1 MGTLSNELINQASAI
16 TALRQ
21 RVDLLLAA
29 YGEGALDPEEIQ
41 HQIQE
46 ATQDAI
52 DAVLAQLDGL
62 DVTEL
67 SLRIELH
74 RKLIGLQNTYGPEKY
89 FFELFNPLFTAA
101 DTLTVAGATTVA
113 GDDSVDISS
122 TSDLEVGREYVI
134 DGVGQSVVITV
145 AEILSAT
152 RFKAAAL
159 INVSIAAGTLR
170 RTNWSIADGQA
181 AASAGQVYY
190 SKRLDLGSV
199 DVDKAVIVRR
209 SDSAATVRLYFKD
222 STHAAWTEA
231 PWTWRRD
238 ADTGL
243 TDLGLVADGSTDTG
257 LIDVEYNLPARGAFD
272 LKMVVEGGG
281 TTVKH
286 VVGVDQATLLGGV
299 HHAPEK
305 PANSSPANAAT
316 DVNETPTLA
325 VAGYSSAVG
334 SAMAASQWQVSTAAA
349 DWSDPIYDSGTASPG
364 LSHQVPPS
372 VLSEGQ
378 TYYWRARQQDGKDGW
393 SDWST
398 PTSFT
403 TASAF
408 EYVMTP
414 TITSPTSG
422 ATNIPERPTVYSS
435 AFSVHGGADTHAS
448 SQWQIRASAG
458 TYTTPAWNSGEDGTN
473 LVSVQVPADILQD
486 GQQTYYARV
495 RHKGTA
501 LGWSEWSPE
510 VSFTTKDLFANII
523 GIALVTSG
531 GGGGTWAR
539 VDENG
544 NNKAAD
550 ASFFNNHPIYSGI
563 VDVTVDSQSMVK
575 IPAFYYKVGTAPG
588 GSDRAGKKCW
598 WISDQP
604 ITGFQLHPAFMD
616 AGKAIPYI
624 YVGKYEA
631 TNDGGTKAGSASGA
645 APLVSIDFPTMKTR
659 CAARNTGGVSGFR
672 LWSIFEVAAIQMLAL
687 IEMGGADS
695 QALVGAGNTNTSA
708 AVNTGTSNATW
719 RGVKELWGNVW
730 KMVDGLKTDTS
741 NRLQVWDRLGNKT
754 WVNTNVTIT
763 PSGWMVSALETT
775 GTGFDFRDLF
785 VAATVDGTQGN
796 GTFGDYH
803 YSNTSGTEYVCY
815 HGGNWGTGAYAGLFD
830 LNLYNAAST
839 SNTNIGGRLAKT

>member
-16 TALRQ
+16 NTLRQ

-29 YGEGALDPEEIQ
+29 YGEGSLDPAEIQ
-41 HQIQE
+41 REIQE

-67 SLRIELH
+67 SLRAELH
-74 RKLIGLQNTYGPEKY
+74 RKLIGLQNAYGPEKY
-89 FFELFNPLFTAA
+89 FFEFFNPLFAVA

-122 TSDLEVGREYVI
+122 TAKLEVGREYVI

-145 AEILSAT
+145 AEILSTT

-170 RTNWSIADGQA
+170 RTNWTIDSGEA

-190 SKRLDLGSV
+190 SKRLDLGAG
-199 DVDKAVIVRR
+199 DVDKAVIIRR
-209 SDSAATVRLYFKD
+209 TDNAAAVRLYFKD

-231 PWTWRRD
+231 PWAWKRD

-243 TDLGLVADGSTDTG
+243 TDLGLVADGTTDTG
-257 LIDVEYNLPARGAFD
+257 MVDVEYRLPARGAFD
-272 LKMVVEGGG
+272 LKMVVEGGSV
-281 TTVKH
+281 TVKH
-286 VVGVDQATLLGGV
+286 VVGVDQETLLGGT
-299 HHAPEK
+299 HHAPEQ
-305 PANSSPANAAT
+305 PVNSSPADAAT
-316 DVNETPTLA
+316 GVNETPTLA
-325 VAGYSSAVG
+325 VAGYSSAVD
-334 SAMAASQWQVSTAAA
+334 SAMAASQWQVSTDAA
-349 DWSDPIYDSGTASPG
+349 DWSAPVYDSGEAAPG
-364 LSHQVPPS
+364 LSHQVPAA
-372 VLSEGQ
+372 VLLEGQ
-378 TYYWRARQQDGKDGW
+378 TYHWRARQKDGKGGW
-393 SDWST
+393 SEWSAS
-398 PTSFT
+398 TSFA
-403 TASAF
+403 TAASF
-408 EYVMTP
+408 EYVVTP

-422 ATNIPERPTVYSS
+422 AADIPEQPTLYSS
-435 AFSVHGGADTHAS
+435 AFAVHGGADTHAA
-448 SQWQIRASAG
+448 SQWQIRAQGG
-458 TYTTPAWNSGEDGTN
+458 TYTTPVYDSGDDAVN
-473 LVSVQVPADILQD
+473 LESVQVPAGLLQD
-486 GQQTYYARV
+486 GQQTYYARA

-501 LGWSEWSPE
+501 LGWSEWSSE

-550 ASFFNNHPIYSGI
+550 ASFFNNHPVYSGI
-563 VDVTVDSQSMVK
+563 VDATVDSQVMVK
-575 IPAFYYKVGTAPG
+575 VPKFYYKVGTAPV

-604 ITGFQLHPAFMD
+604 AAGFQVHPAFMD
-616 AGKAIPYI
+616 AGAEIPYI

-631 TNDGGTKAGSASGA
+631 TNDGGTKAGSVSGV
-645 APLVSIDFPTMKTR
+645 APLVSIDFTTMKTR

-687 IEMGGADS
+687 IELGGADS

-708 AVNTGTSNATW
+708 AVNTGTSNAIW
-719 RGVKELWGNVW
+719 RGIRELWGNVW
-730 KMVDGLKTDTS
+730 HMVDGLKTDTS

-763 PSGWMVSALETT
+763 PSGWMVSALEST

-785 VAATVDGTQGN
+785 VAATVDGTQTN

-815 HGGNWGTGAYAGLFD
+815 HGGNWGSGAYAGLF
-830 LNLYNAAST
+830 NLHLGSAASPSST
-839 SNTNIGGRLAKT
+839 SIGGRLAKT